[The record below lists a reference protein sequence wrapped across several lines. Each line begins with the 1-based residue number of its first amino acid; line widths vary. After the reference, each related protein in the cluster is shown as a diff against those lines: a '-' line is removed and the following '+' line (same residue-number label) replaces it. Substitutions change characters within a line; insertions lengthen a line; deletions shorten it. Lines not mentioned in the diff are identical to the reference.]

1 MKINKRVAVAL
12 LGGLAVAGV
21 AGASAASLGGLDS
34 ESLGSDDQVVAACD
48 GDGIDV
54 AYTTSY
60 DAGDDRYEVTAVE
73 LSDVAETCDGL
84 ALDVTLSGD
93 HDADTGTA
101 DEILTSEST
110 TSGEGSFSV
119 ALTAPISAEAL
130 KGISIV
136 ISG

>member
-48 GDGIDV
+48 TDGIDV
-54 AYTTSY
+54 AYTTSF
-60 DAGDDRYEVTAVE
+60 DATDNRYEVTAVE
-73 LSDVAETCDGL
+73 LSDVAEDCDGL
-84 ALDVTLSGD
+84 ALDLTLRGD
-93 HDADTGTA
+93 HDDDAGTA
-101 DEILTSEST
+101 DETLTSEST
-110 TSGEGSFSV
+110 SSGEGAFSV
-119 ALTAPISAEAL
+119 SLTTPVSAEAL